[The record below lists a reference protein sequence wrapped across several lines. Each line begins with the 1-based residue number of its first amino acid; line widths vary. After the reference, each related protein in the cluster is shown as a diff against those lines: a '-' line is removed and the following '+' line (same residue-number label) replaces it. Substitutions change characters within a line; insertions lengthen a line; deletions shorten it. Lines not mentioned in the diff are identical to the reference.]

1 MTLVYLRTPGKRGRP
16 PGKTDLVLDVEEQGF
31 EAGLPLHHNLWSLPR
46 PAGPIGEEVWTALLT
61 AVAVW
66 AADKILP
73 RAAAPDAW
81 TRDITLMLPASAAW
95 AGLRRPLEEIL
106 QFLTG
111 DRWRLEFRETELI
124 LPLSGKF
131 SPSFTPE
138 AVVLFSGGLD
148 SLAGAIDLL
157 AEGRRLLLLSHYD
170 YGQLAQVQ
178 QNLAAAL
185 AAQFGADHVQHL
197 AVRLQCPEA
206 LELTL
211 RSRSFLYLTLG
222 LAAAAAW
229 GPGVPVVVPENG
241 WIALNPPLTLNRLG
255 TYSTRT
261 AHPRFLQGLAGLWQA
276 VGLGHPL
283 VNPYAW
289 LTKGEVLANCRD
301 PHLLKRLA
309 PLSVSCARPVAARW
323 RGVGRRACGY
333 CYPCLLRRAALH
345 RVDLDEGGH
354 YLRDALADP
363 EVFRGR
369 VTGADLR
376 ALLLALETW
385 QSRPEAILARMIPP
399 ADPGRE
405 ATWEQLKRLLAAG
418 FGEVAA
424 LLRDRG
430 GHWLREYQGRGRE
443 D

>member
-1 MTLVYLRTPGKRGRP
+1 MIRINLRAPGERGRP
-16 PGKTDLVLDVEEQGF
+16 SGKADLLLDLEEQGPG
-31 EAGLPLHHNLWSLPR
+31 AGLPLHHNLWSLPA
-46 PAGPIGEEVWTALLT
+46 PAAPARETAHAALLT
-61 AVAVW
+61 AVGVW

-73 RAAAPDAW
+73 RADAPDAW
-81 TRDITLMLPASAAW
+81 TRDITLMLPATPAW
-95 AGLRRPLEEIL
+95 AGRRRSVEELL

-111 DRWRLEFRETELI
+111 DRWRLEFRETELQV
-124 LPLSGKF
+124 PLSGKF
-131 SPSFTPE
+131 PGSLSPE

-157 AEGRRLLLLSHYD
+157 SEGKRLLLVSHYD

-178 QNLAAAL
+178 RHLAAAL
-185 AAQFGADHVQHL
+185 GAQFGAGHVQHL
-197 AVRLQCPEA
+197 AVRLQCPTA
-206 LELTL
+206 PELTL

-222 LAAAAAW
+222 VAAAAAC

-261 AHPRFLQGLAGLWQA
+261 VHPRFLQGLAACWQA
-276 VGLGHPL
+276 AGLQHPL
-283 VNPYAW
+283 INPSAW
-289 LTKGEVLANCRD
+289 RTKGDVLARCRN
-301 PHLLKRLA
+301 PGLLRRLA

-323 RGVGRRACGY
+323 RGQRGGSCGY
-333 CYPCLLRRAALH
+333 CYPCLLRRAALN
-345 RVDLDEGGH
+345 RLALDEPGH

-385 QSRPEAILARMIPP
+385 QSRPETILARVIPP

-405 ATWEQLKRLLAAG
+405 AIWEQLKRLLTAG

-424 LLRDRG
+424 LLRKRG
-430 GHWLREYQGRGRE
+430 GPWLWQYLGNENGS
-443 D
+443 